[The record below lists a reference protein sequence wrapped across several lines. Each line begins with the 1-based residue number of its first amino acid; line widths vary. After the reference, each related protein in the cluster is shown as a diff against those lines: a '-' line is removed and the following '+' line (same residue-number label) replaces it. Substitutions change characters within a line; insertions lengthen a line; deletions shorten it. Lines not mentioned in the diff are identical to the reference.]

1 MLKQCPTCKKKKEM
15 RSNQK
20 YCSARCK
27 KTFENSQRSA
37 PKDVQGKGSKST
49 PKPHLNPPSG
59 SAPICPDYLN
69 EIAATYWQKIAPT
82 VIERGHLN
90 VLSEDAF
97 AELCDLYSRLRD
109 VNTMINLGTVTRCEG
124 CGETITIPGNRSLL
138 QVDDKWSAKDS
149 METQTF
155 KESALSDLKRKY
167 SKLFL
172 DYQKQ
177 FYLIPLSNRGNF
189 GLENKEDIDPHDA
202 FLGMGGK

>member
-1 MLKQCPTCKKKKEM
+1 MLKKCPACNKQREM

-20 YCSARCK
+20 YCNGKCK

-37 PKDVQGKGSKST
+37 PGGKV
-49 PKPHLNPPSG
+49 PKPDKSALNPPSPHN
-59 SAPICPDYLN
+59 PICPSYLN
-69 EIAATYWQKIAPT
+69 EVAAEYWEKIAPT

-109 VNTMINLGTVTRCEG
+109 TNRAID
-124 CGETITIPGNRSLL
+124 ETNRSLL
-138 QVDDKWSAKDS
+138 QVDDAWDNKRGI
-149 METQTF
+149 ETQSF
-155 KESALSDLKRKY
+155 KESALSKNKRLY

-177 FYLIPLSNRGNF
+177 FYLIPFSNRGNF
-189 GLENKEDIDPHDA
+189 GLDNKEDVDPHDE
-202 FLGMGGK
+202 FLNMGGK